1 MDVTI
6 DLKELTGISKVA
18 FTSCVEKGDWIFD
31 VRGITVEVSED
42 GKNFTECVFRRISGY
57 ERGRPQRPLRP

>member
-42 GKNFTECVFRRISGY
+42 GKISPKCFQKNI
-57 ERGRPQRPLRP
+57 RL